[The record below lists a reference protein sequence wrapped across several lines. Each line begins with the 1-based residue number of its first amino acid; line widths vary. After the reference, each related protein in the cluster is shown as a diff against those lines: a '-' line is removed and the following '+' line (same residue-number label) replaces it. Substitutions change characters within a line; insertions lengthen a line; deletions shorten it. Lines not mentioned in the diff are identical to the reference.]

1 MLCLDHAS
9 VATPTPTTPPDFAQT
24 SRVLS
29 SVFKALSTK
38 DPVPIDQSDSRA
50 KRHDLASTKSV
61 SIDQSDPPGHMD
73 RVLKFTRCEAEILAG
88 EVTAVSAGTNHT
100 AFINSERQR
109 ETETETD
116 REKQRQRQVTD
127 RERESW
133 S

>member
-9 VATPTPTTPPDFAQT
+9 VATPTPTTPPDFTQT
-24 SRVLS
+24 SHVLS

-38 DPVPIDQSDSRA
+38 DPAPTDQSDLRA
-50 KRHDLASTKSV
+50 KRHDLASAKSV

-73 RVLKFTRCEAEILAG
+73 RALKFTRCEAEILAG

-109 ETETETD
+109 DRETERD
-116 REKQRQRQVTD
+116 RENY
-127 RERESW
+127 S
-133 S
+133 

>member
-9 VATPTPTTPPDFAQT
+9 VATPTPTTPPDFTQT
-24 SRVLS
+24 SHVLS

-38 DPVPIDQSDSRA
+38 DPAPTNQSDLRA

-73 RVLKFTRCEAEILAG
+73 RALKFTRCDAEILAG

-100 AFINSERQR
+100 AFINSERHR
-109 ETETETD
+109 ETERDRQRERD
-116 REKQRQRQVTD
+116 RENY
-127 RERESW
+127 S
-133 S
+133 

>member
-9 VATPTPTTPPDFAQT
+9 VATPTPTTPPDFTQT
-24 SRVLS
+24 SHVLS

-38 DPVPIDQSDSRA
+38 DPAPTNQSDLRA

-73 RVLKFTRCEAEILAG
+73 RALKFTRCDAEILAG

-109 ETETETD
+109 ETD
-116 REKQRQRQVTD
+116 REKD
-127 RERESW
+127 RENYS
-133 S
+133 